1 MSVNLT
7 NFVSITIDRANT
19 TTIKSTR
26 DTVALFSSL
35 AKSASGNVYSSSA
48 EVDAGETDSTI
59 KFFAQ
64 VYFAFGG
71 QKLDVRKS
79 TLTAVA
85 ASEISALPE
94 NEICVVFTQMSVS
107 QVNTLAQQYYS
118 SLVTNNKYEATDEK
132 LFFVGTS
139 NYSLTSDSV
148 TGTIAKNVCVKYC
161 ANNNLS
167 TKNTAAV
174 MMIPAYLSQ
183 IDVYGIDTVK
193 DYMYT
198 INAGIVGSTTYS
210 VTDISNTNYL
220 TLMDNNYNVDIN
232 LANQIRACGGNL
244 LLAANDK
251 IAETIVNQ
259 FIKIVLYQT
268 TTMRMLNL
276 MSQKIANMTG
286 VAKIYSTLSEELDR
300 YRKNGYLTT
309 DKIYSEPD
317 WTVSVNGQQ
326 YTICEKGTALT
337 NGYQI
342 IALPMSALT
351 DEQRAAHS
359 APPIYI
365 VIADQYAIRKIEIVG
380 QVI

>member
-7 NFVSITIDRANT
+7 NFVSIVIDRANT
-19 TTIKSTR
+19 TTIESTR
-26 DTVALFSSL
+26 DTVALFSTL
-35 AKSASGNVYSSSA
+35 AKSVSGNIYSSSA
-48 EVDAGETDSTI
+48 EVDAGETDSAI

-79 TLTAVA
+79 TLTTVA

-94 NEICVVFTQMSVS
+94 NEICVVSTQMSVS
-107 QVNTLAQQYYS
+107 QVNTLAQKYYS

-139 NYSLTSDSV
+139 NYSLTSDLV
-148 TGTIAKNVCVKYC
+148 TGTITKNVCVKYC

-167 TKNTAAV
+167 TKNAAV

-198 INAGIVGSTTYS
+198 INAGIVGSTAYS
-210 VTDISNTNYL
+210 VTDISNTDYL
-220 TLMDNNYNVDIN
+220 TLMSNNYNVDIN

-244 LLAANDK
+244 LLSTNES

-309 DKIYSEPD
+309 DKIYAEPD

-342 IALPMSALT
+342 VALPMSALT

>member
-19 TTIKSTR
+19 TTIESTR
-26 DTVALFSSL
+26 DTVALFSTL
-35 AKSASGNVYSSSA
+35 ATSANGKVYSSFA
-48 EVDAGETDSTI
+48 EVNAGETDSAI
-59 KFFAQ
+59 KLFAQ

-79 TLTAVA
+79 SLAAVTV
-85 ASEISALPE
+85 SEISALPA
-94 NEICVVFTQMSVS
+94 NEICVAFTEMSVS
-107 QVNTLAQQYYS
+107 QVNTLAQEYYA
-118 SLVTNNKYEATDEK
+118 SLTTDNKHESTDEK

-139 NYSLTSDSV
+139 EYNLTADSV
-148 TGTIAKNVCVKYC
+148 TDTVAKNVCVKYC

-167 TKNTAAV
+167 TKNAAV
-174 MMIPAYLSQ
+174 MMILTYLSQ
-183 IDVYGIDTVK
+183 IDVYSVDTMN

-198 INAGIVGSTTYS
+198 VNAGIVGSRSYS
-210 VTDISNTNYL
+210 VTDISNANYL
-220 TLMDNNYNVDIN
+220 TLMNNNYNVDIN

-244 LLAANDK
+244 LLATDDDV
-251 IAETIVNQ
+251 AETIVNQ
-259 FIKIVLYQT
+259 FTKIVLYQT
-268 TTMRMLNL
+268 TTMRLLNL

-286 VAKIYSTLSEELDR
+286 IAKIYSTLSEELDR

-309 DKIYSEPD
+309 DKLYSEPD

-342 IALPMSALT
+342 TVLPMSALT
-351 DEQRAAHS
+351 PEQRAAHS
-359 APPIYI
+359 APSIYI

>member
-7 NFVSITIDRANT
+7 NFVSITINRANA
-19 TTIKSTR
+19 TTIESTR
-26 DTVALFSSL
+26 DTVALFSSF
-35 AKSASGNVYSSSA
+35 AKSASGNVYSSFA
-48 EVDAGETDSTI
+48 EVNAAETNSAI
-59 KFFAQ
+59 KLFAQ

-79 TLTAVA
+79 VLANVA

-94 NEICVVFTQMSVS
+94 NEICIAFTEMSVS
-107 QVNTLAQQYYS
+107 QVNTLAQQYYAR
-118 SLVTNNKYEATDEK
+118 LVTNNKYESTDEK

-139 NYSLTSDSV
+139 NYSLSSDSV
-148 TGTIAKNVCVKYC
+148 TNAVAKNVCVKYC
-161 ANNNLS
+161 ANNNLL
-167 TKNTAAV
+167 TKNAAV

-198 INAGIVGSTTYS
+198 INAGIVGSTIYS
-210 VTDISNTNYL
+210 VTDISNANYL

-244 LLAANDK
+244 LLSTNES

-268 TTMRMLNL
+268 TTMRLLNL

-286 VAKIYSTLSEELDR
+286 IAKIYSTLSEELDR

-309 DKIYSEPD
+309 DKIYSEHD

-342 IALPMSALT
+342 VALPMSALT
-351 DEQRAAHS
+351 DDQRAAHS

>member
-7 NFVSITIDRANT
+7 NFVSIVIDRANT
-19 TTIKSTR
+19 TTIESTR
-26 DTVALFSSL
+26 DTVALFSNF
-35 AKSASGNVYSSSA
+35 AKSASGNIYSSFA

-79 TLTAVA
+79 VLTTVA

-94 NEICVVFTQMSVS
+94 NEICVVSTQMSVS
-107 QVNTLAQQYYS
+107 QVNTLAQQYYA
-118 SLVTNNKYEATDEK
+118 SLITNNKYESTAEK
-132 LFFVGTS
+132 LFFVASTQYG
-139 NYSLTSDSV
+139 LKLDSV
-148 TGTIAKNVCVKYC
+148 TGTVGKNVCVKYC
-161 ANNNLS
+161 GNNNLS
-167 TKNTAAV
+167 NNKAAV

-183 IDVYGIDTVK
+183 IDVYGVDTIK
-193 DYMYT
+193 DYAYT
-198 INAGIVGSTTYS
+198 INTGKIDSITYS
-210 VTDISNTNYL
+210 VNDISNANYL
-220 TLMDNNYNVDIN
+220 TLMNDNYNVDIN

-244 LLAANDK
+244 LLVTNDN

-259 FIKIVLYQT
+259 FTKIVLYQT
-268 TTMRMLNL
+268 TTMRLLNL

-309 DKIYSEPD
+309 DKLYSGPD

-342 IALPMSALT
+342 VALPMSALT